1 MTIEL
6 TMLALSIV
14 LGFVHIMVAVRA
26 VTRQYGSK
34 WNMGARDE
42 VLPPMN
48 PLAGRLTRARDNF
61 LETFPFFA
69 AAVLIAH
76 VAERDGRLTAIGVQ
90 LYFWARVAYLPLYAL
105 GIPNIRTGVWLIA
118 MAGLAL
124 ILAALV

>member
-14 LGFVHIMVAVRA
+14 LGFVHVMAAVRA

-42 VLPPMN
+42 ILPPME
-48 PLAGRLTRARDNF
+48 PLPGRLTRARDNF

-69 AAVLIAH
+69 VAVLIAH
-76 VAERDGRLTAIGVQ
+76 VAERNGLLTLIGVQ

-105 GIPNIRTGVWLIA
+105 GIPKIRTVAWIIA
-118 MAGLAL
+118 TLG
-124 ILAALV
+124 IALVMASLV

>member
-14 LGFVHIMVAVRA
+14 LGFVHVMAAVRA

-42 VLPPMN
+42 ILPPME
-48 PLAGRLTRARDNF
+48 PLPGRLTRARDNF

-76 VAERDGRLTAIGVQ
+76 VAERNGLLTLIGVQ

-105 GIPNIRTGVWLIA
+105 GIPKIRTVAWIIA
-118 MAGLAL
+118 TLG
-124 ILAALV
+124 IALVMASLV